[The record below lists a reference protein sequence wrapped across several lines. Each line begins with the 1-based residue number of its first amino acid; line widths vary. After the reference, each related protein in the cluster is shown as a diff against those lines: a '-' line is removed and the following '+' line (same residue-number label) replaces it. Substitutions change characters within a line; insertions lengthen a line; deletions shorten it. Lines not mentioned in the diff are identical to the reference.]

1 MNIGDIISQPLSI
14 GFAIFA
20 VVLVVMSRFVPALR
34 AMQVFLITYAWIG
47 LSFFVG
53 SDGFAAIWLM
63 GFIVWLFWLW
73 ECLSVETKATIETSS
88 MLNSLD
94 DQKSAEKKKS
104 LDVLL
109 SEKTSAWVP
118 GSDALF
124 WVISVPL
131 FAFWIGLW
139 GLSYMGDDD
148 NTWSAWLA
156 VLLVAYAA
164 WLTTWRISCVMPFVQ
179 GSNEGGADF
188 VPVPV
193 N

>member
-1 MNIGDIISQPLSI
+1 MIEILTQPLNI

-20 VVLVVMSRFVPALR
+20 AVLIVLSRFVPALR
-34 AMQVFLITYAWIG
+34 AMQVFIITYAWVG
-47 LSFFVG
+47 LSFFAG
-53 SDGFAAIWLM
+53 TEGAASIWIM

-73 ECLSVETKATIETSS
+73 ECLSAETKATIETSS
-88 MLNSLD
+88 ALNQLD
-94 DQKSAEKKKS
+94 DQQTEEKRES

-109 SEKTSAWVP
+109 SEKTNSWVP

-131 FAFWIGLW
+131 FAFWVGLW
-139 GLSYMGDDD
+139 GMSYMGDGDD
-148 NTWSAWLA
+148 TWTAWLA
-156 VLLVAYAA
+156 IVMLGYAT

-179 GSNEGGADF
+179 GSAQGGADF